1 MKKEKDIYCSWV
13 TFIIVNIT
21 MQTNLGDDL
30 LQMLIVIDTVTI
42 VRDNDLH
49 NI

>member
-1 MKKEKDIYCSWV
+1 MLVSIYL
-13 TFIIVNIT
+13 IVNIT

-30 LQMLIVIDTVTI
+30 WQMLLVIDTVTI
-42 VRDNDLH
+42 VNDNELH